1 VRVIPS
7 DSGLAGVARPAVRAA
22 MRFPWKLFLILVL
35 FFVFAAAGVVFGV
48 VQWLR
53 HDLASPEALL
63 AIKPPVK
70 TVVYDARGRVLHEFF
85 KENRSPV
92 PLRQIPRHLV
102 NATIATEDRSFY
114 QHWGVDLW
122 GIARAAVTDL
132 THMRIK
138 EGGSTI
144 TQLLARNV
152 FLTHE
157 RTWTRKLKEAALAI
171 EIERTYTKDQILE
184 MYFNQI
190 YFGEGAYGVEAAAK
204 TYFAKPLR
212 ELSLSECALLAG
224 IPANP
229 GLYSPRRRPAA
240 AKARRAKVLRNM
252 VATGAV
258 TQVEFDN
265 AMSAPLGVTP
275 VRYNNDRA
283 AYFVEMVRLHLD
295 EKYGSNAVYE
305 GGLKVY
311 TTLDMDMQQIAERS
325 LEKQLSSLESDLKI
339 KTTMANYTPPPV
351 AVPQGAGEAPVVG
364 PITPYLQG
372 ALLAVDPRTGYIR
385 ALVGGRNW
393 QQSNFNR
400 ATQAMRQP
408 GSAFKPFVYTAA
420 MDNGFHPTDVIVD
433 EPVSFPGA
441 DGELYQPQNYD
452 HLYRGPVTLRYA
464 LQQSI
469 NIPAIKLLRKV
480 STSLVASYARRMG
493 IRSPVGQNLSLAL
506 GTSEVTLLELTT
518 AYGVFANRGIR
529 NDPLFVLKVEDK
541 NGNVLEKNSPR
552 PVEVLSEETASVMT
566 SMLQSVVDHGTGFP
580 ARARGFTIP
589 AAGKTGTMDNYMDAW
604 FVGYVPSL
612 VCGVWVGFDEKRPI
626 GPGMTGAR
634 AALPAWTDFMIGAT
648 RGRPVEDFPV
658 PAGTISRQVCAE
670 TGMLATESCPNVTTE
685 IFDEGSEPTEYCTT
699 HPGRPLEPN
708 PGAAPSSP
716 SISTPAARP
725 AEKIH
730 S

>member
-1 VRVIPS
+1 MS
-7 DSGLAGVARPAVRAA
+7 SETGLTGIARPAMRAA
-22 MRFPWKLFLILVL
+22 LRFPWKLFFILVGVA
-35 FFVFAAAGVVFGV
+35 VFLSAGVVFGV

-53 HDLASPEALL
+53 ADLVGPNGMM
-63 AIKPPVK
+63 AIQPPVK
-70 TVVYDARGRVLHEFF
+70 TTVYDARGRVLHEFF
-85 KENRSPV
+85 NENRSSV
-92 PLRQIPRHLV
+92 PLRQIPRNLV

-122 GIARAAVTDL
+122 GVARAAVTDVL
-132 THMRIK
+132 HMRRAQ
-138 EGGSTI
+138 GGSTI
-144 TQLLARNV
+144 TQQLARNR

-157 RTWTRKLKEAALAI
+157 KSWTRKLKEVALAI
-171 EIERTYTKDQILE
+171 EIERHYTKDEILE
-184 MYFNQI
+184 LYFNQI
-190 YFGEGAYGVEAAAK
+190 YFGEGAYGVEAGAK
-204 TYFAKPLR
+204 TYFGKPLR
-212 ELSLSECALLAG
+212 DLSLAECALLAG

-229 GLYSPRRRPAA
+229 SLYSPRRHPRPAQ
-240 AKARRAKVLRNM
+240 ARRAKVLRNM
-252 VATGAV
+252 LATGAI
-258 TQVEFDN
+258 TQVEFNN

-275 VRYNNDRA
+275 LRYSNDRA
-283 AYFVEMVRLHLD
+283 PYFVEMVRLHLD

-311 TTLDMDMQQIAERS
+311 TTLDMDLQQNAERAV
-325 LEKQLSSLESDLKI
+325 EKQLSSLEADLKI
-339 KTTMANYTPPPV
+339 KTTFASYV
-351 AVPQGAGEAPVVG
+351 APSAAAAASDPQKPQIQAM
-364 PITPYLQG
+364 PYLQ
-372 ALLAVDPRTGYIR
+372 AAVVAIDPRTGYIR

-393 QQSNFNR
+393 NHSNFNR
-400 ATQAMRQP
+400 ATQAQRQP

-441 DGELYQPQNYD
+441 DGELYQPRNYD
-452 HLYRGPVTLRYA
+452 GQYRGAVTLRYA

-506 GTSEVTLLELTT
+506 GSSEVNLLELTT

-566 SMLQSVVDHGTGFP
+566 SMLRSVMDHGTGFP

-589 AAGKTGTMDNYMDAW
+589 AAGKTGTMDEYRDAW
-604 FVGYVPSL
+604 FVGFIPSL
-612 VCGVWVGFDEKRPI
+612 VCGTWVGYDDKRII

-634 AALPAWTDFMIGAT
+634 AALPIWTDIMIGAT
-648 RGRPVEDFPV
+648 RGRPVEDFPE
-658 PAGTISRQVCAE
+658 PAGTISRQICAE
-670 TGMLATESCPNVTTE
+670 TGMLATDACPNVTTE
-685 IFDEGSEPTEYCTT
+685 IFEEGSEPTEPCST
-699 HPGRPLEPN
+699 HPGKPLPQ
-708 PGAAPSSP
+708 PASQ
-716 SISTPAARP
+716 TPATAEP
-725 AEKIH
+725 ATPVPDVERTKSH
-730 S
+730 G

>member
-1 VRVIPS
+1 MS
-7 DSGLAGVARPAVRAA
+7 SETGLAGMARPAVRAA
-22 MRFPWKLFLILVL
+22 LRFPWKFFFILVGVA
-35 FFVFAAAGVVFGV
+35 VFLLAGVVFGV

-53 HDLASPEALL
+53 QDLVGPGG
-63 AIKPPVK
+63 AIAIQPPVK

-85 KENRSPV
+85 NENRSSV
-92 PLRQIPRHLV
+92 PLRQIPRHLI
-102 NATIATEDRSFY
+102 NATIATEDRNFY

-122 GIARAAVTDL
+122 GVARAAVTDVL
-132 THMRIK
+132 HMRRAQ
-138 EGGSTI
+138 GGSTI
-144 TQLLARNV
+144 TQQLARNR

-157 RTWTRKLKEAALAI
+157 KTWTRKLKEVALAI
-171 EIERTYTKDQILE
+171 EIERHYTKDEILE
-184 MYFNQI
+184 LYFNQI
-190 YFGEGAYGVEAAAK
+190 YFGEGAYGVEAASK
-204 TYFAKPLR
+204 TYFGKPLR
-212 ELSLSECALLAG
+212 ELTLPECALLAG

-229 GLYSPRRRPAA
+229 SHYSPRRRPAA
-240 AKARRAKVLRNM
+240 ARARRGKVLRNM
-252 VATGAV
+252 LTTGAL

-275 VRYNNDRA
+275 LRYSNDRA
-283 AYFVEMVRLHLD
+283 PYFVEMVRLHLD

-311 TTLDMDMQQIAERS
+311 TTLDMDLQQIAERA
-325 LEKQLSSLESDLKI
+325 LEKQLSSLEADLKI
-339 KTTMANYTPPPV
+339 KSAFASYAPPPPS
-351 AVPQGAGEAPVVG
+351 ALADPQRPQLQAM
-364 PITPYLQG
+364 PYLQG
-372 ALLAVDPRTGYIR
+372 AVAAIDPRTGYIR

-393 QQSNFNR
+393 NHSNFNR
-400 ATQAMRQP
+400 ATQAQRQP

-452 HLYRGPVTLRYA
+452 GQYRGAVTLRYA

-506 GTSEVTLLELTT
+506 GSSEVNLLELTT

-541 NGNVLEKNSPR
+541 NGSVLEKNSPR
-552 PVEVLSEETASVMT
+552 PVEVLSEETASVMV
-566 SMLQSVVDHGTGFP
+566 SMLRSVMDHGTGFP

-589 AAGKTGTMDNYMDAW
+589 AAGKTGTMDEYRDAW
-604 FVGYVPSL
+604 FVGFIPSL
-612 VCGVWVGFDEKRPI
+612 VCGTWVGYDDKKVI

-634 AALPAWTDFMIGAT
+634 AALPIWTDIMIGAT
-648 RGRPVEDFPV
+648 RGRPVEDFPE
-658 PAGTISRQVCAE
+658 PAGTTTRQICAE
-670 TGMLATESCPNVTTE
+670 TGMLATDQCPNVTSE
-685 IFDEGSEPTEYCTT
+685 IFEEGSEPTEACTT
-699 HPGRPLEPN
+699 HPGKLLQQPPAPPPTTAEPT
-708 PGAAPSSP
+708 APAP
-716 SISTPAARP
+716 DPERVKT
-725 AEKIH
+725 H
-730 S
+730 G

>member
-1 VRVIPS
+1 VIPS

-157 RTWTRKLKEAALAI
+157 RTVSRKLKEIALAI
-171 EIERTYTKDQILE
+171 EIERNYSKDQILE

-190 YFGEGAYGVEAAAK
+190 YFGEGAHGVEAAAK
-204 TYFAKPLR
+204 TYFGKPLR
-212 ELSLSECALLAG
+212 ELNLAECSLIAG

-229 GLYSPRRRPAA
+229 NLYSPRKHPAA
-240 AKARRAKVLRNM
+240 ARARRAKVLRNM
-252 VATGAV
+252 LSTGAI
-258 TQVEFDN
+258 TQVEFNN

-275 VRYNNDRA
+275 MRYSNDKA
-283 AYFVEMVRLHLD
+283 PYFVEMVRLHLD
-295 EKYGSNAVYE
+295 QKYGSNAVYE

-311 TTLDMDMQQIAERS
+311 TTLDMDLQQIAERAV
-325 LEKQLSSLESDLKI
+325 ERQLSSLEAELKPEHRL
-339 KTTMANYTPPPV
+339 ANYTPPAP
-351 AVPQGAGEAPVVG
+351 GATVRGGQFTE
-364 PITPYLQG
+364 YLQ
-372 ALLAVDPRTGYIR
+372 AAVVAIDPRTGYVR

-393 QQSNFNR
+393 DQSNFNR
-400 ATQAMRQP
+400 ATQALRQP
-408 GSAFKPFVYTAA
+408 GSAFKPFIYTAA
-420 MDNGFHPTDVIVD
+420 MDNGFHPTDVVVD
-433 EPVSFPGA
+433 EPQSFPGGN
-441 DGELYQPQNYD
+441 GELWQPQNYD
-452 HLYRGPVTLRYA
+452 HQYRGKVTLRYA

-469 NIPAIKLLRKV
+469 NIPAIKLLRRV

-493 IRSPVGQNLSLAL
+493 IRSPIGQNLSLAL
-506 GTSEVTLLELTT
+506 GTSEVTLMELTT
-518 AYGVFANRGIR
+518 AYAVFANRGIR
-529 NDPLFVLKVEDK
+529 NDPLFVLKVEDA
-541 NGNVLEKNSPR
+541 NGNVLEKNTPR
-552 PVEVLSEETASVMT
+552 PVEVLSEQTASTMT
-566 SMLQSVVDHGTGFP
+566 SMLQSVMDAGTGYP
-580 ARARGFTIP
+580 ARARGFTLP
-589 AAGKTGTMDNYMDAW
+589 AAGKTGTMDDYMDAW
-604 FVGYVPSL
+604 FVGYIPSL
-612 VCGVWVGFDEKRPI
+612 VCGVWVGYDEKRPI
-626 GPGMTGAR
+626 GNGMTGAR
-634 AALPAWTDFMIGAT
+634 AALPAWTDIMIGAT

-658 PAGTISRQVCAE
+658 PAGTISRQVCSE
-670 TGMLATESCPNVTTE
+670 TGMLATDACPNVTVE
-685 IFDEGSEPTEYCTT
+685 NFDQETEPTEYCSV
-699 HPGRPLEPN
+699 HHGKPLDKVPDRDLDSEQP
-708 PGAAPSSP
+708 AAPNLR
-716 SISTPAARP
+716 TLDRAHAKDR
-725 AEKIH
+725 IH
-730 S
+730 T